1 MVMKPSLVTRHSS
14 HVSGFTL
21 IELMVVLAIIALLVA
36 IVAPHYSGRITRAE
50 ETVLREDLMVMRDA
64 IDKHYA
70 DAGQYPGSLEE
81 LVTKRYIRSVPSDPI
96 TQSNRTWIVV
106 PPAEHEKGGVYNVKS
121 GARGNGSDGKPY
133 DQW

>member
-1 MVMKPSLVTRHSS
+1 MRRNSS
-14 HVSGFTL
+14 RLSGFTL
-21 IELMVVLAIIALLVA
+21 IELMVVLAVVALLVA
-36 IVAPHYSGRITRAE
+36 IVAPHYTGRITRAE
-50 ETVLREDLMVMRDA
+50 ETVLKEDLAVMRDA

-70 DAGQYPGSLEE
+70 DAGKYPGSLDE
-81 LVTKRYIRSVPSDPI
+81 LVAKRYIRAVPSDPI

-106 PPAEHEKGGVYNVKS
+106 APAEREKGGVFDVKS